1 MFRGAP
7 LPGPPALQRL
17 NHVTKTKDSS
27 STQMKNAK
35 AVEMT
40 MISVLWLISC
50 IYLGKFTLFSFI
62 RNMALGQNYAPSLL
76 KCNIKRVLFK
86 KFSKKFSHHDG
97 IMLNALIIL
106 TRRLLYYSRE
116 ASTDASASS
125 SD

>member
-1 MFRGAP
+1 
-7 LPGPPALQRL
+7 
-17 NHVTKTKDSS
+17 
-27 STQMKNAK
+27 
-35 AVEMT
+35 
-40 MISVLWLISC
+40 
-50 IYLGKFTLFSFI
+50 
-62 RNMALGQNYAPSLL
+62 MALGQNYAPSLL

-125 SD
+125 SDWNKTLWNWNFRTSYYDFFFFLLFIYAKYKFI